1 MATEQLESSAAQDL
15 SQVPADSE
23 LFAGE
28 IHKELSMS
36 QAFVAGNQQ
45 PPSENQVFAGD
56 EDLYS
61 RLAGIAS
68 DTGTLPAPA
77 PRKSRKTAK
86 LQKMLVV
93 AIAVVA
99 AMLVYPLLK
108 SKSITPRLS
117 PEAAG
122 PAEPIL
128 EIETAVSTQPTSSET
143 PWLQAEPSPEI
154 QQVRAL
160 SVNIAEKLY
169 KQKQY
174 AAALN
179 TYKQLLQNTTD
190 PQQQALHDF
199 IKLRIALCSS
209 KTASVDQTKPLFR
222 LLTQSRC
229 PLVALLANYQL
240 SLIELQ
246 QRQFLNART
255 KAYQALCL
263 VSAADFN
270 RDFAQSL
277 LANCHFIVAQ
287 SLTSKVLA
295 LSNADQ
301 DLPSSMWPSRYLLSD
316 PFTDLAQAALL
327 SILNT
332 GFEKIDKAAFRP
344 QIRAFQQP
352 GDLLRWSAICLRAP
366 IEEVLARFTADIDL
380 HLQWAPA
387 APDDTTEQ
395 TNSARQRPVT
405 LYMADTTSQ
414 QAIAAAAGAAGLM
427 IRLEDK
433 DLTVFDPANYTSL
446 DQQIALLSR
455 QALASWQRFVL
466 TFYNDKRIG
475 TAHFALALL
484 NTQRNEIPQAIAEYK
499 LVASRF
505 SKSAVAPAALLKS
518 SKLKADLHDYLG
530 AREDLKQLIE
540 QYPDCELADDACLY
554 LADATQKASLWT
566 QAAKAYGKVY
576 NLGFSSASRT
586 AAALGAG
593 KCRFYEKNHQEA
605 VKWLNRYLEL
615 ADDYTCNDAFVAYSL
630 LGQAHLALGNL
641 QHAREALQNALNAK
655 YTRDQYAQTV
665 CALARANIEQDN
677 FIEALEALDGANTQ
691 QLSLPELMKIL
702 LLKSVVFRKMGLV
715 NKAVMVLSDRA
726 EYIDDPQL
734 KTEAFLELARCYA
747 ADGRLEDAADTL
759 TEILLFAQQ
768 QDVVQT
774 VALELAGVYF
784 QLGRNSEVISICR
797 RILHSEPSE
806 QLKQQTFEL
815 MAKAHNSQNNYE
827 HAALALLGQ
836 WQLPDKEPV
845 IEN

>member
-1 MATEQLESSAAQDL
+1 MATEQLESLPAQDL

-36 QAFVAGNQQ
+36 DAFVAGNQQ
-45 PPSENQVFAGD
+45 PPTENQVFAGD
-56 EDLYS
+56 EDFYS
-61 RLAGIAS
+61 KLAGFAS
-68 DTGTLPAPA
+68 DTDTLSA
-77 PRKSRKTAK
+77 PRKSYKTASK

-108 SKSITPRLS
+108 SKTTTPVPS
-117 PEAAG
+117 PEATS
-122 PAEPIL
+122 PAEPIP

-154 QQVRAL
+154 QQARAL

-174 AAALN
+174 TAALD
-179 TYKQLLQNTTD
+179 TYKQLLQNTAD
-190 PQQQALHDF
+190 PHQQALHDF
-199 IKLRIALCSS
+199 IKLRLALCSS
-209 KTASVDQTKPLFR
+209 KTASVDQTAPLFR

-246 QRQFLNART
+246 QRQFLNAQT

-277 LANCHFIVAQ
+277 LVNCHFIVAQ

-301 DLPSSMWPSRYLLSD
+301 DLPRSMWPLHLLPD
-316 PFTDLAQAALL
+316 AFTDLTQATLL
-327 SILNT
+327 PILNT
-332 GFEKIDKAAFRP
+332 GFEKIDKAAFIP
-344 QIRAFQQP
+344 QIRAFQQG

-395 TNSARQRPVT
+395 TDSARQRPVT
-405 LYMADTTSQ
+405 LYMTDTTSQ

-427 IRLEDK
+427 IQLEDK

-446 DQQIALLSR
+446 NQQIALLSR

-484 NTQRNEIPQAIAEYK
+484 HTQRNEIPQAIAEYK
-499 LVASRF
+499 LVANRF
-505 SKSAVAPAALLKS
+505 SKSPMAPAALLES

-530 AREDLKQLIE
+530 AREDLKQLVE

-554 LADATQKASLWT
+554 LADATQKASLYS

-593 KCRFYEKNHQEA
+593 QCFFDERNYRQA
-605 VKWLNRYLEL
+605 VKWLDRYFQL
-615 ADDYTCNDAFVAYSL
+615 ADDHEGTDTFAAYSM

-641 QHAREALQNALNAK
+641 QNACQALRNALNAK
-655 YTRDQYAQTV
+655 VVRDQYAETV

-677 FIEALEALDGANTQ
+677 FIEALEDLDSANTQ

-715 NKAVMVLSDRA
+715 NKAVTILSDRA
-726 EYIDDPQL
+726 EYLDDPRL
-734 KTEAFLELARCYA
+734 KTEVFLELARCYA

-759 TEILLFAQQ
+759 TEILLFAQR

-784 QLGRNSEVISICR
+784 QLGRNYEVISICR
-797 RILHSEPSE
+797 RTLHSQPSE
-806 QLKQQTFEL
+806 QLKQQALEL
-815 MAKAHNSQNNYE
+815 MAKAHNSENNYE
-827 HAALALLGQ
+827 HAALALLGK
-836 WQLPDKEPV
+836 WQLPDKKGV
-845 IEN
+845 TEN